1 MRTINKPDI
10 CSRCIGFELP
20 EHERFRNIVFDDT
33 TCCGRPDKCLACVES
48 LNELRVKLPRAT
60 EPLYP
65 EITPWGDV
73 F

>member
-10 CSRCIGFELP
+10 CSLCIGFELP

-33 TCCGRPDKCLACVES
+33 TCCGRPDKCLACIEWQNV
-48 LNELRVKLPRAT
+48 LRAKLPRASQFS
-60 EPLYP
+60 YP
-65 EITPWGDV
+65 EISPAGDE